1 MESYRLDLNK
11 YKIET
16 AHLSLLEHGVYLQLK
31 NLYLSQESPL
41 SADTDKIKR
50 LINARTQDE
59 KDAVNN
65 ILADFFIQTNNQFH
79 NEHLDNLIQSKSKS
93 TSTLS
98 PSIKPVDK
106 PIAVKPAS
114 STSNTTSPEF
124 ERFWTAYPDCDKRH
138 GKSNSFMRWTR
149 AKADCQIDLIIS
161 HIEYMKKNQWENT
174 KFVPAISKYLLEKR
188 WDGFVE
194 STAIKSNRTHISLEG
209 RKYEGNCPDSPI
221 EKF

>member
-1 MESYRLDLNK
+1 MKSYTIDLNK

-16 AHLSLLEHGVYLQLK
+16 SHLSLLEHGVYLQLK

-59 KDAVNN
+59 KDAVDN
-65 ILADFFIQTNNQFH
+65 ILADFFIQTDNQFL
-79 NEHLDNLIQSKSKS
+79 NEQLDKHITQSKS

-98 PSIKPVDK
+98 PSTKPVEKPEADK
-106 PIAVKPAS
+106 QAS
-114 STSNTTSPEF
+114 SAPYTTSPEF
-124 ERFWTAYPDCDKRH
+124 ERFWTAYPDCDKKH
-138 GKSNSFMRWTR
+138 GKSNSFMKWKR
-149 AKADCQIDLIIS
+149 AKADCHIDLIIS
-161 HIEYMKKNQWENT
+161 HIEYMKKNQWKNL

-188 WDGFVE
+188 WDGFNE

-209 RKYEGNCPDSPI
+209 RTYSGNTI
-221 EKF
+221 ETF